1 MHRSVA
7 GADRVTDRLSSLDVS
22 FLYLEGRT
30 TPMHVGGLLVFQP
43 PDQPESDQL
52 RGEPDGRSAVF
63 DYERLVELI
72 EQRIALVPR
81 YRQKI
86 RTVPGHL
93 ANPVWVDDPEFDIS
107 FHVRRSALPKPGSD
121 QQLREFCARI
131 QSRPLDRHR
140 PLWEIYL
147 VEGLRDNRIA
157 IITKTH
163 HAMVDGVSAI
173 EIGQVILDASGQ
185 ARQMPDD
192 LWMPE
197 PEPSS
202 LNLLSDAVCHL
213 VHRPSALL
221 DTLRLGANDFR
232 ATTSQVLRVVGGLA
246 SAARLAI
253 RAAPDSPLNAQIG
266 QQRRYG
272 TAITSLSDYKRVRA
286 QHSDTGTRTTINDV
300 VLATVAGALRGWL
313 LFRGESVT
321 PSTTVRAMVPVS
333 VRSDSEIGALGN
345 RISAVLVDLPV
356 GEPNPVLRLAQ
367 ISYAMR
373 AHKESGQS
381 VGADALV
388 ALSGF
393 APPTLHAL
401 GARAANGLT
410 RRLFNLVVTNV
421 PGPQYPLYAAGAPLL
436 EIYPVVPL
444 AEGQAVSVGLTSY
457 NGGVYYGLNADRD
470 AMPDVDVLAALIE
483 ESLAELLA
491 ASDTMAAHRENGSAP
506 GSPVVPGS
514 HRVPASTRRS
524 ADATGPGV
532 SGETESTQHEAP
544 QPGTP
549 PLDVSS
555 DAQASRSATP
565 DEVDQPSAASTRG
578 KVVLSR
584 SPSAGGG
591 ATPVHG
597 DGAGAQ
603 SARSSRGGATAGA
616 ARKRSGNRQT
626 GGSQGTATAADRS
639 TDLGPAAERPN
650 DPGTAADRAT
660 SADTARDDAVTAG
673 SAGDHVA
680 SAGMTAD
687 HAASADTTDHAA
699 SADTAADH
707 AASADTTSDGST
719 KAPDLSA
726 KDDA

>member
-1 MHRSVA
+1 
-7 GADRVTDRLSSLDVS
+7 
-22 FLYLEGRT
+22 
-30 TPMHVGGLLVFQP
+30 
-43 PDQPESDQL
+43 
-52 RGEPDGRSAVF
+52 
-63 DYERLVELI
+63 
-72 EQRIALVPR
+72 
-81 YRQKI
+81 
-86 RTVPGHL
+86 
-93 ANPVWVDDPEFDIS
+93 
-107 FHVRRSALPKPGSD
+107 
-121 QQLREFCARI
+121 
-131 QSRPLDRHR
+131 
-140 PLWEIYL
+140 
-147 VEGLRDNRIA
+147 
-157 IITKTH
+157 
-163 HAMVDGVSAI
+163 
-173 EIGQVILDASGQ
+173 
-185 ARQMPDD
+185 
-192 LWMPE
+192 
-197 PEPSS
+197 
-202 LNLLSDAVCHL
+202 
-213 VHRPSALL
+213 
-221 DTLRLGANDFR
+221 
-232 ATTSQVLRVVGGLA
+232 
-246 SAARLAI
+246 
-253 RAAPDSPLNAQIG
+253 
-266 QQRRYG
+266 
-272 TAITSLSDYKRVRA
+272 
-286 QHSDTGTRTTINDV
+286 
-300 VLATVAGALRGWL
+300 
-313 LFRGESVT
+313 
-321 PSTTVRAMVPVS
+321 MVPVS

-421 PGPQYPLYAAGAPLL
+421 PGPQYPLYAAGARLL

-444 AEGQAVSVGLTSY
+444 AEGQAVSIGLTSY

-544 QPGTP
+544 QPGMP

-565 DEVDQPSAASTRG
+565 DEVDQPSTASTRG

-591 ATPVHG
+591 ATPVHR

-680 SAGMTAD
+680 SAGVTAD

>member
-52 RGEPDGRSAVF
+52 RGQPDGRSAVF

-173 EIGQVILDASGQ
+173 EIGQVILDASVQAGQ
-185 ARQMPDD
+185 LPDD

-202 LNLLSDAVCHL
+202 LNLLSDAVCQL

-232 ATTSQVLRVVGGLA
+232 ATTGQVLRVVGGLA
-246 SAARLAI
+246 SAARVAI
-253 RAAPDSPLNAQIG
+253 RAAPDTPLNAQIG

-272 TAITSLSDYKRVRA
+272 TAITSLSDYKRVRS
-286 QHSDTGTRTTINDV
+286 QQSDTGTRTTINDV
-300 VLATVAGALRGWL
+300 VLATVSGALRGWL

-333 VRSDSEIGALGN
+333 VRSDSEMGALGN
-345 RISAVLVDLPV
+345 RISAVFVDLPV

-401 GARAANGLT
+401 GARAANSLT

-421 PGPQYPLYAAGAPLL
+421 PGPQYPLYAAGARLL

-444 AEGQAVSVGLTSY
+444 AEGQAVSIGLTSY
-457 NGGVYYGLNADRD
+457 NGGVYYGLNADHD
-470 AMPDVDVLAALIE
+470 AMPDVDVLAALID
-483 ESLAELLA
+483 ESLAELVA
-491 ASDTMAAHRENGSAP
+491 ASEITATHRENGSASM
-506 GSPVVPGS
+506 SPVVLGS
-514 HRVPASTRRS
+514 RRDATSTRRS
-524 ADATGPGV
+524 TDAISPRVT
-532 SGETESTQHEAP
+532 SKSESTQHETA
-544 QPGTP
+544 QLSTP
-549 PLDVSS
+549 RPDVSS
-555 DAQASRSATP
+555 EAQPSRRATP
-565 DEVDQPSAASTRG
+565 DELTAPNTTSTRG
-578 KVVLSR
+578 SMLSR
-584 SPSAGGG
+584 SPSAGSG
-591 ATPVHG
+591 AESGHG
-597 DGAGAQ
+597 DGAGPG
-603 SARSSRGGATAGA
+603 SPKSSRAGATAGT
-616 ARKRSGNRQT
+616 ARKRSEDRQT
-626 GGSQGTATAADRS
+626 SGSSGTATASDSS
-639 TDLGPAAERPN
+639 T
-650 DPGTAADRAT
+650 DPGTAAELMIDAGT
-660 SADTARDDAVTAG
+660 AADQ
-673 SAGDHVA
+673 
-680 SAGMTAD
+680 
-687 HAASADTTDHAA
+687 AASADPTLDESTSA
-699 SADTAADH
+699 S
-707 AASADTTSDGST
+707 
-719 KAPDLSA
+719 DLSA
-726 KDDA
+726 KDDP